1 MVFSSNIKVI
11 YTWPLKPLTHNHDI
25 HIDKITNMW
34 QDFTIPSDKFG
45 YCRMKSIS
53 PDIKAFVA
61 YRSKLHRE
69 NENFNKSIDE
79 LLIPMLDHWQYS
91 NRNNGFKTNSH
102 ALIATITVTSIWLL
116 ALSCY
121 TCRKTPCL
129 RVCYSCGTCIIKS
142 CLCKKRRHRGKQ
154 KVFFRRLERRR
165 SNLGNIAIN
174 DPTDNQ
180 DHMFSDQ
187 YITRSI

>member
-1 MVFSSNIKVI
+1 MISILIKL
-11 YTWPLKPLTHNHDI
+11 P
-25 HIDKITNMW
+25 NMW
-34 QDFTIPSDKFG
+34 QNFTIPSDKFG

-79 LLIPMLDHWQYS
+79 LLIPMFDHWQYS

-121 TCRKTPCL
+121 TCRKTLYL

-154 KVFFRRLERRR
+154 KVFFRQLERRR
-165 SNLGNIAIN
+165 SNLGNITIN
-174 DPTDNQ
+174 NPTDNQ